1 MPILQ
6 AEDIADLIASTQ
18 KDLGRLKIT
27 DASSSLQ
34 DFLFANMFVKEGAQ
48 TFGGG
53 TGVQWNVRVKHSG
66 AAHQTGLFAS
76 ESVNVGDVVKQASV
90 GWKHTRTQ
98 YAIDRKEINMNSG
111 SLNKVVDLVAERR
124 ADALTSLG
132 EHLETKGWGAA
143 ASTDGEDPFGVFN
156 YILYDNAASGGV
168 ANIALNDDIPAG
180 LSDVAGISPATYS
193 RWRNWSGKMTLAD
206 TSTQVYDSGG
216 DNPLIMIRSIMR
228 KSGFKGVIGA
238 SRNQYG
244 NDITRALYTNSGT
257 LDYLELALA
266 NQNDSLTGTN
276 LTPFFGSAVV
286 NRAPVVYC
294 PYFDY
299 ANQNIIVGIDWSSFK
314 VAILEGENMVEQNHK
329 PESGQPSVFKTFID
343 LTWNLVCYDRRKQ
356 FILGDSASALSF
368 SALPTE

>member
-6 AEDIADLIASTQ
+6 AEDVADLIASTQ

-48 TFGGG
+48 TFSGG

-76 ESVNVGDVVKQASV
+76 ESVNVGDVIKQASV

-111 SLNKVVDLVAERR
+111 DLNRVVDLVAERR

-132 EHLETKGWGAA
+132 EHLETKGWSA
-143 ASTDGEDPFGVFN
+143 ASSADGEDPFGVFN
-156 YILYDNAASGGV
+156 YILYDNSATAGITG
-168 ANIALNDDIPAG
+168 IALNSAIPSG
-180 LSDVAGISPATYS
+180 LSDVAGISPTTYR
-193 RWRNWSGKMTLAD
+193 RWSNWSGKMTVTD
-206 TSTQVYDSGG
+206 TDTQVYAAT
-216 DNPLIMIRSIMR
+216 NPLVMIRNIMR
-228 KSGFKGVIGA
+228 KSNFKGVIGA
-238 SRNQYG
+238 PRNQYG
-244 NDITRALYTNSGT
+244 NDISRALYTNSAT
-257 LDYLELALA
+257 LDELELALA

-286 NRAPVVYC
+286 NRAPVVFC

-314 VAILEGENMVEQNHK
+314 VAILEGENMIEQNHK